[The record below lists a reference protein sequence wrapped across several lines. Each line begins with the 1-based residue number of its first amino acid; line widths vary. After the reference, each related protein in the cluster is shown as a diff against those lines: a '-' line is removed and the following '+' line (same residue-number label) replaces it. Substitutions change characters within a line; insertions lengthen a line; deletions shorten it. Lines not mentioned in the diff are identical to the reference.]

1 MLLFAAMDDSQTSD
15 RSIIVSLDDI
25 REAASQGVISQTDSD
40 NLIYWICSRDRTDQ
54 YFAPAEQ
61 AKGFNI
67 VTVAYYFGAM
77 LMISACAWFL
87 GDKWDSLGSGGI
99 LATTLVYFTIA
110 ATLGWWLRSK
120 GYVVGGGLLITVAV
134 CLTPLIVY
142 CVEDLT
148 GFWPGIREK
157 DPTKYKDFYPYIRS
171 AWIIMELSTVA
182 VALVALYFA
191 RFGFLTAPIA
201 FSLWFFSMDVAA
213 WIYGDHDLDWN
224 TRAWISILVGVPT
237 ILIGYVLQRILHKP
251 GEPKSQ
257 DFAFWCYFFGLP
269 AFWGGMTALDSDS
282 ETGKFIYFLINI
294 GLVAVSLYLR
304 RSVFLVFGALG
315 ISMYLGHLAYE
326 VFQDSVLFPFAIA
339 LIGLSMIV
347 ATVLGQKFLHRSGR
361 RLP

>member
-142 CVEDLT
+142 SVEDLT

-182 VALVALYFA
+182 V
-191 RFGFLTAPIA
+191 
-201 FSLWFFSMDVAA
+201 
-213 WIYGDHDLDWN
+213 
-224 TRAWISILVGVPT
+224 
-237 ILIGYVLQRILHKP
+237 
-251 GEPKSQ
+251 
-257 DFAFWCYFFGLP
+257 
-269 AFWGGMTALDSDS
+269 
-282 ETGKFIYFLINI
+282 
-294 GLVAVSLYLR
+294 
-304 RSVFLVFGALG
+304 
-315 ISMYLGHLAYE
+315 
-326 VFQDSVLFPFAIA
+326 
-339 LIGLSMIV
+339 
-347 ATVLGQKFLHRSGR
+347 
-361 RLP
+361 

>member
-1 MLLFAAMDDSQTSD
+1 MELATMAAALFA
-15 RSIIVSLDDI
+15 L
-25 REAASQGVISQTDSD
+25 
-40 NLIYWICSRDRTDQ
+40 
-54 YFAPAEQ
+54 
-61 AKGFNI
+61 
-67 VTVAYYFGAM
+67 
-77 LMISACAWFL
+77 
-87 GDKWDSLGSGGI
+87 
-99 LATTLVYFTIA
+99 
-110 ATLGWWLRSK
+110 LR
-120 GYVVGGGLLITVAV
+120 V
-134 CLTPLIVY
+134 
-142 CVEDLT
+142 
-148 GFWPGIREK
+148 
-157 DPTKYKDFYPYIRS
+157 
-171 AWIIMELSTVA
+171 
-182 VALVALYFA
+182 
-191 RFGFLTAPIA
+191 RFGFLTAPLA

-224 TRAWISILVGVPT
+224 TRAWLSILVGVPT

-257 DFAFWCYFFGLP
+257 DFAFWCYFFGLL